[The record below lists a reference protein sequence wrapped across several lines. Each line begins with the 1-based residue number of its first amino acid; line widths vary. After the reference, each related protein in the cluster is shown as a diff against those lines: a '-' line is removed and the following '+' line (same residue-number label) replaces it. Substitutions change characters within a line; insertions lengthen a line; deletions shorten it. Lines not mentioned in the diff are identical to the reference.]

1 MRDEEVGWFILQTI
15 LLAITYFS
23 PPPPILSPPFT
34 YQRLGFIFIFEIVE
48 LVPLE
53 DKPARVP
60 GLDKAA
66 LLPQPPT
73 LDGNVP
79 ALAQG
84 RSL

>member
-1 MRDEEVGWFILQTI
+1 MSLSPD
-15 LLAITYFS
+15 LLADLKGTVQLI
-23 PPPPILSPPFT
+23 
-34 YQRLGFIFIFEIVE
+34 
-48 LVPLE
+48 PLE

-60 GLDKAA
+60 GLDEAP

-79 ALAQG
+79 PLAQG